1 MCILIFIVCFV
12 RIASVYRR
20 GIIMNKEI
28 TKKQQTKGR
37 LFIIGTAL
45 LWGLAGVCVKS
56 IPWNSIS
63 IMASR
68 CGIGIIM
75 FALLR
80 KSFKIHFNKYT
91 LFGAVMMSIT
101 GILYMMSIKL
111 TTAATAIVLQY
122 TAPIFVFLY
131 SVFFQKRKAKLSETL
146 IVLLVFGGCLLSFI
160 DELDPTKLLG
170 NILGLLSGVS
180 FAAQIIGFS
189 DKRADSNDGM
199 YLSNI
204 ISFIF
209 CLPFM
214 FFDKNM
220 AFSKE
225 IIFWVLVLGIFQY
238 GLANI
243 FYAKGCQVINKIETS
258 LLLTIEPVFNPIPV
272 LLVTG
277 EMPGPL
283 AVIGFIIVIGG
294 VTLYGVLPVVK
305 QNAKRKMK

>member
-1 MCILIFIVCFV
+1 MKTLTAKSEF
-12 RIASVYRR
+12 
-20 GIIMNKEI
+20 
-28 TKKQQTKGR
+28 TKGR

-56 IPWNSIS
+56 IPWNSFS

-68 CGIGIIM
+68 CAIGIIM
-75 FALLR
+75 FAILR
-80 KSFKIHFNKYT
+80 KSFKIKFNKYT
-91 LFGAVMMSIT
+91 LFGSVMMSIT

-131 SVFFQKRKAKLSETL
+131 SVIFQKRKARFSETL
-146 IVLLVFGGCLLSFI
+146 IVFLVFGGCVLSFI
-160 DELDPTKLLG
+160 DELDPTKMLG

-204 ISFIF
+204 ISFVF

-220 AFSKE
+220 AFSVE

-243 FYAKGCQVINKIETS
+243 FYAKGCQIINKIETS

-272 LLVTG
+272 FLVTG
-277 EMPGPL
+277 EKPGPMAL
-283 AVIGFIIVIGG
+283 IGFIVVIAG
-294 VTLYGVLPVVK
+294 VTLYGVLPILEK
-305 QNAKRKMK
+305 KYKKI

>member
-1 MCILIFIVCFV
+1 MCILIFITSFG
-12 RIASVYRR
+12 RITADMCEVLFMRKALVK
-20 GIIMNKEI
+20 KE
-28 TKKQQTKGR
+28 QTKGR
-37 LFIIGTAL
+37 LSILATAL

-56 IPWNSIS
+56 IPWKSFS

-80 KSFKIHFNKYT
+80 KSVKIKFNKYT

-101 GILYMMSIKL
+101 GILYMTSIKL

-122 TAPIFVFLY
+122 TAPVFVFLY
-131 SVFFQKRKAKLSETL
+131 SVIFQKKKARISETL
-146 IVLLVFGGCLLSFI
+146 IVIMVFGGCLLSFI
-160 DELDPTKLLG
+160 DELDPTRLAG
-170 NILGLLSGVS
+170 NILGLLSGIS

-189 DKRADSNDGM
+189 DKRSDSNDGM

-204 ISFIF
+204 ISFVF

-243 FYAKGCQVINKIETS
+243 FYAKGCTLINKLETS
-258 LLLTIEPVFNPIPV
+258 LILTVEPVFNPIPV

-283 AVIGFIIVIGG
+283 AVAGFIIVIGG
-294 VTLYGVLPVVK
+294 ITLYGVLP
-305 QNAKRKMK
+305 ALEERKKIKV

>member
-1 MCILIFIVCFV
+1 
-12 RIASVYRR
+12 
-20 GIIMNKEI
+20 MNDSI
-28 TKKQQTKGR
+28 TKTKQTKGR

-56 IPWNSIS
+56 IPWNSFS

-68 CGIGIIM
+68 CGIGILM

-80 KSFKIHFNKYT
+80 RSFKVKFNKYT
-91 LFGAVMMSIT
+91 LFGAIMMSIT

-131 SVFFQKRKAKLSETL
+131 SVLFQKRKAKLSETL
-146 IVLLVFGGCLLSFI
+146 IVLMVFSGCVLSFV
-160 DELDPTKLLG
+160 DELDPTRMLG

-180 FAAQIIGFS
+180 FAAQIIIFS
-189 DKRADSNDGM
+189 DQRADSDDGM

-204 ISFIF
+204 ISFIT

-220 AFSKE
+220 AFSGK
-225 IIFWVLVLGIFQY
+225 ILFWVLILGVFQY

-243 FYAKGCQVINKIETS
+243 FYARGCQIINKIETS

-272 LLVTG
+272 FLVTG

-283 AVIGFIIVIGG
+283 AITGFFVVVGG
-294 VTLYGVLPVVK
+294 ITLYGVLPVLHNK
-305 QNAKRKMK
+305 KLKTTELK

>member
-1 MCILIFIVCFV
+1 MDSKL
-12 RIASVYRR
+12 
-20 GIIMNKEI
+20 
-28 TKKQQTKGR
+28 TKGR
-37 LFIIGTAL
+37 QTRGRIYILLTAL

-56 IPWNSIS
+56 IPWNSFS

-68 CGIGIIM
+68 CFIGIIM

-80 KSFKIHFNKYT
+80 KSVKVKFNRYT

-101 GILYMMSIKL
+101 GILYMASIKL

-122 TAPIFVFLY
+122 TAPIFVFIY
-131 SVFFQKRKAKLSETL
+131 SVAFSKKKASLKETL
-146 IVLLVFGGCLLSFI
+146 IVIAVFGGCLLSFI
-160 DELDPTKLLG
+160 DELDATKLLG
-170 NILGLLSGVS
+170 NILGLLSGIS

-189 DKRADSNDGM
+189 DRRADSNDGM

-209 CLPFM
+209 CAPFM

-220 AFSKE
+220 AFSPE

-243 FYAKGCQVINKIETS
+243 FYAKGCVITEKVETS
-258 LLLTIEPVFNPIPV
+258 LILTVEPVFNPIPV

-277 EMPGPL
+277 ETPGPL
-283 AVIGFIIVIGG
+283 AIAGFIIVIGG
-294 VTLYGVLPVVK
+294 ITLYGLLPTIEKKKSVS
-305 QNAKRKMK
+305 

>member
-1 MCILIFIVCFV
+1 
-12 RIASVYRR
+12 
-20 GIIMNKEI
+20 MNGDI

-37 LFIIGTAL
+37 LYIIGTAL
-45 LWGLAGVCVKS
+45 FWGLAGVCVKS

-80 KSFKIHFNKYT
+80 RSIKVKFNRYT
-91 LFGAVMMSIT
+91 LAGAIMMSIT

-131 SVFFQKRKAKLSETL
+131 SVLFQKKKAKLSETL
-146 IVLLVFGGCLLSFI
+146 IVLMVFGGCVLSFI
-160 DELDPTKLLG
+160 DELDPTRLLG
-170 NILGLLSGVS
+170 NVAGLLSGVS
-180 FAAQIIGFS
+180 FAAQIILFS

-204 ISFIF
+204 LSFIV

-220 AFSKE
+220 AFSGE
-225 IIFWVLVLGIFQY
+225 ILFWVLALGIFQY

-243 FYAKGCQVINKIETS
+243 FYAKGCQIINKIETS

-272 LLVTG
+272 FLVTG

-283 AVIGFIIVIGG
+283 AITGFFIVVGG
-294 VTLYGVLPVVK
+294 ITLYGILPLIK
-305 QNAKRKMK
+305 GKREAAAR

>member
-1 MCILIFIVCFV
+1 MEEI
-12 RIASVYRR
+12 
-20 GIIMNKEI
+20 I

-75 FALLR
+75 FAILR
-80 KSFKIHFNKYT
+80 KNFKIHFNKYT

-122 TAPIFVFLY
+122 TAPIFVFLF
-131 SVFFQKRKAKLSETL
+131 SVIFQKRKAKLSETL
-146 IVLLVFGGCLLSFI
+146 IVLTVFGGCLLSFI

-204 ISFIF
+204 ISFVF

-220 AFSKE
+220 AFSSE
-225 IIFWVLVLGIFQY
+225 IIFWVLVLGVFQY

-272 LLVTG
+272 LIVTG
-277 EMPGPL
+277 EKPGPL
-283 AVIGFIIVIGG
+283 ALIGFIVVIAG
-294 VTLYGVLPVVK
+294 VTLYGILPIIEK
-305 QNAKRKMK
+305 KHKS

>member
-1 MCILIFIVCFV
+1 MLKNNTAKGRF
-12 RIASVYRR
+12 Y
-20 GIIMNKEI
+20 IIM
-28 TKKQQTKGR
+28 
-37 LFIIGTAL
+37 TAL

-68 CGIGIIM
+68 CFIGIIM
-75 FALLR
+75 FAILR
-80 KSFKIHFNKYT
+80 KSIKVKFNKRT
-91 LFGAVMMSIT
+91 LFGSVMMSIT

-131 SVFFQKRKAKLSETL
+131 SVFFQKRKAKLSESF
-146 IVLLVFGGCLLSFI
+146 IVLLVFSGCLLSFI
-160 DELDPTKLLG
+160 DELDPTKMLG
-170 NILGLLSGVS
+170 NVLGLLSGVS

-189 DKRADSNDGM
+189 DPKADSNDGM
-199 YLSNI
+199 YISNI
-204 ISFIF
+204 ISFVF

-220 AFSKE
+220 AFSPE

-243 FYAKGCQVINKIETS
+243 FYAKGCQIINKIETS

-283 AVIGFIIVIGG
+283 AIIGFFIVIAGI
-294 VTLYGVLPVVK
+294 TLYGVLPVIESK
-305 QNAKRKMK
+305 IKKRIKN

>member
-1 MCILIFIVCFV
+1 MND
-12 RIASVYRR
+12 S
-20 GIIMNKEI
+20 IMK
-28 TKKQQTKGR
+28 TKQTKGR

-56 IPWNSIS
+56 IPWNSFS

-68 CGIGIIM
+68 CGIGILM

-80 KSFKIHFNKYT
+80 RSFKVKFNKYT
-91 LFGAVMMSIT
+91 LFGAIMMSIT

-131 SVFFQKRKAKLSETL
+131 SVLFQKRKAKLSETL
-146 IVLLVFGGCLLSFI
+146 IVLMVFSGCVLSFV
-160 DELDPTKLLG
+160 DELDPTRMLG

-180 FAAQIIGFS
+180 FAAQIIIFS
-189 DKRADSNDGM
+189 DQRADSDDGM

-204 ISFIF
+204 ISFIT

-220 AFSKE
+220 AFSGK
-225 IIFWVLVLGIFQY
+225 ILFWVLILGVFQY

-243 FYAKGCQVINKIETS
+243 FYARGCQIINKIETS

-272 LLVTG
+272 FLVTG
-277 EMPGPL
+277 EMPGHL
-283 AVIGFIIVIGG
+283 AIAGFFIVIGG
-294 VTLYGVLPVVK
+294 ITLYGVLPLL
-305 QNAKRKMK
+305 NRKKANTNI

>member
-1 MCILIFIVCFV
+1 M
-12 RIASVYRR
+12 
-20 GIIMNKEI
+20 GNDIIKKE
-28 TKKQQTKGR
+28 QTKGR
-37 LFIIGTAL
+37 FYIIGTAL

-56 IPWNSIS
+56 IPWNSLS

-68 CGIGIIM
+68 CGIGILM
-75 FALLR
+75 FGALR

-131 SVFFQKRKAKLSETL
+131 SVIFQKRKAKLSETL
-146 IVLLVFGGCLLSFI
+146 IVLLVFGGCVLSFVG
-160 DELDPTKLLG
+160 ELDPTKMLG
-170 NILGLLSGVS
+170 NILGILSGVS
-180 FAAQIIGFS
+180 FAAQIIAFS
-189 DKRADSNDGM
+189 EKRADSNDGM

-204 ISFIF
+204 ISFIT

-220 AFSKE
+220 AFSPK

-243 FYAKGCQVINKIETS
+243 FYAKGCQIVNKIETS

-272 LLVTG
+272 LLITG

-283 AVIGFIIVIGG
+283 ALVGFVIVIAG
-294 VTLYGVLPVVK
+294 VTLYGVLPIIEK
-305 QNAKRKMK
+305 KLKKA

>member
-1 MCILIFIVCFV
+1 MLKNNTAKGRF
-12 RIASVYRR
+12 Y
-20 GIIMNKEI
+20 IIM
-28 TKKQQTKGR
+28 
-37 LFIIGTAL
+37 TAL

-68 CGIGIIM
+68 CFIGIIM
-75 FALLR
+75 FAILR
-80 KSFKIHFNKYT
+80 KSLKVRFNKHT
-91 LFGAVMMSIT
+91 LFGSVMMSIT

-131 SVFFQKRKAKLSETL
+131 SVLFQKRKAKLSESL

-160 DELDPTKLLG
+160 DELDPTKMLG

-189 DKRADSNDGM
+189 DPKADSNDGM

-204 ISFIF
+204 ISFVF

-220 AFSKE
+220 AFSPE

-283 AVIGFIIVIGG
+283 AIIGFVVVITGI
-294 VTLYGVLPVVK
+294 TLYGVLPVIENRIK
-305 QNAKRKMK
+305 NRIKN

>member
-1 MCILIFIVCFV
+1 MESKLI
-12 RIASVYRR
+12 
-20 GIIMNKEI
+20 
-28 TKKQQTKGR
+28 KKRHAKGR
-37 LFIIGTAL
+37 VYILLTAL

-56 IPWNSIS
+56 IPWNSFS

-68 CGIGIIM
+68 CFIGIIM
-75 FALLR
+75 FAILR
-80 KSFKIHFNKYT
+80 KSVKVKFNRYT
-91 LFGAVMMSIT
+91 LFGAIMMSIT
-101 GILYMMSIKL
+101 GILYMASIKL

-131 SVFFQKRKAKLSETL
+131 SVIFTKKKAKPLETL
-146 IVLLVFGGCLLSFI
+146 IVIAVFGGCLLSFI

-170 NILGLLSGVS
+170 NILGLLSGIS

-189 DKRADSNDGM
+189 DRRADSNDGM
-199 YLSNI
+199 YLSNV

-220 AFSKE
+220 AFSPE

-243 FYAKGCQVINKIETS
+243 FYAKGCVITEKVETS
-258 LLLTIEPVFNPIPV
+258 LILTVEPVFNPIPV

-277 EMPGPL
+277 EKPGSL
-283 AVIGFIIVIGG
+283 AVAGFITVIGG
-294 VTLYGVLPVVK
+294 ITLYGLLPALEKKKSVS
-305 QNAKRKMK
+305 

>member
-1 MCILIFIVCFV
+1 MDKSL
-12 RIASVYRR
+12 
-20 GIIMNKEI
+20 NKKE
-28 TKKQQTKGR
+28 QTKGR
-37 LFIIGTAL
+37 LSILATAL

-56 IPWNSIS
+56 IPWNSFS

-75 FALLR
+75 FAFLR
-80 KSFKIHFNKYT
+80 KSVKVKFNKYT

-101 GILYMMSIKL
+101 GILYMASIKL

-122 TAPIFVFLY
+122 TAPVFVFLY
-131 SVFFQKRKAKLSETL
+131 SVLFQKQKPKLSEIF
-146 IVLLVFGGCLLSFI
+146 IVLTVFGGCVLSFI
-160 DELDPTKLLG
+160 DELDPTKLAG
-170 NILGLLSGVS
+170 NILGLLSGIS

-189 DKRADSNDGM
+189 DFRSDSNDGM

-204 ISFIF
+204 ISFVF

-243 FYAKGCQVINKIETS
+243 FYAKGCTKINKLETS
-258 LLLTIEPVFNPIPV
+258 LILTVEPVFNPIPV

-283 AVIGFIIVIGG
+283 AIAGFIIVIGG
-294 VTLYGVLPVVK
+294 ITLYGILPALEERKQKNKIIVK
-305 QNAKRKMK
+305 K

>member
-1 MCILIFIVCFV
+1 M
-12 RIASVYRR
+12 RD
-20 GIIMNKEI
+20 IIKNDAN
-28 TKKQQTKGR
+28 KGR
-37 LFIIGTAL
+37 LYIIGTAL

-56 IPWNSIS
+56 IPWNSFS
-63 IMASR
+63 IMAAR
-68 CGIGIIM
+68 CFIGIIM
-75 FALLR
+75 FSILR
-80 KSFKIHFNKYT
+80 KSLKVKFNKYT
-91 LFGAVMMSIT
+91 LFGSVMMSIT

-131 SVFFQKRKAKLSETL
+131 SVIFQKKKARLSETL
-146 IVLLVFGGCLLSFI
+146 IVLMVFGGCVLSFI
-160 DELDPTKLLG
+160 DEMDPSKLTG

-189 DKRADSNDGM
+189 DKRADSDDGM

-214 FFDKNM
+214 FFDAKIG
-220 AFSKE
+220 E
-225 IIFWVLVLGIFQY
+225 TDLTVIFWVLVLGIFQY

-243 FYAKGCQVINKIETS
+243 FYARGCYRINKIETS

-272 LLVTG
+272 YLLGVESEPMGIKALTG
-277 EMPGPL
+277 
-283 AVIGFIIVIGG
+283 FG
-294 VTLYGVLPVVK
+294 VVVAGITLYSLLPVIEK
-305 QNAKRKMK
+305 KLGRKKKI

>member
-1 MCILIFIVCFV
+1 M
-12 RIASVYRR
+12 
-20 GIIMNKEI
+20 GNDIIKKE
-28 TKKQQTKGR
+28 QTKGR
-37 LFIIGTAL
+37 FYIIGTAL

-56 IPWNSIS
+56 IPWNSFS

-68 CGIGIIM
+68 CGIGILM
-75 FALLR
+75 FGALR

-111 TTAATAIVLQY
+111 TTAATSIVLQY

-131 SVFFQKRKAKLSETL
+131 SVIFQKRKAKLSETL
-146 IVLLVFGGCLLSFI
+146 IVLLVFGGCVLSFI
-160 DELDPTKLLG
+160 GELDPTKMLG
-170 NILGLLSGVS
+170 NILGILSGVS
-180 FAAQIIGFS
+180 FAAQIIAFS
-189 DKRADSNDGM
+189 EKRADSNDGM

-204 ISFIF
+204 ISFIT

-220 AFSKE
+220 AFSPK

-243 FYAKGCQVINKIETS
+243 FYAKGCQIVNKIETS

-272 LLVTG
+272 LLITG

-283 AVIGFIIVIGG
+283 ALVGFVIVIAG
-294 VTLYGVLPVVK
+294 VTLYGVLPIIEK
-305 QNAKRKMK
+305 KLKKA

>member
-1 MCILIFIVCFV
+1 
-12 RIASVYRR
+12 
-20 GIIMNKEI
+20 MNDSI
-28 TKKQQTKGR
+28 TKTKQTKGR

-56 IPWNSIS
+56 IPWNSFS

-68 CGIGIIM
+68 CGIGILM

-80 KSFKIHFNKYT
+80 RSFKVKFNKYT
-91 LFGAVMMSIT
+91 LFGAIMMSIT

-131 SVFFQKRKAKLSETL
+131 AVLFQKRKAKLSETL
-146 IVLLVFGGCLLSFI
+146 IVLMVFSGCVLSFI
-160 DELDPTKLLG
+160 DELDPTRMLG
-170 NILGLLSGVS
+170 NTVGLLSGIS
-180 FAAQIIGFS
+180 FAAQIIMFS

-204 ISFIF
+204 ISFIT
-209 CLPFM
+209 CVPFM

-220 AFSKE
+220 AFSGE
-225 IIFWVLVLGIFQY
+225 ILFWVLALGIFQY

-243 FYAKGCQVINKIETS
+243 FYAKGCQIINKIETS

-272 LLVTG
+272 FLVTG

-283 AVIGFIIVIGG
+283 AITGFFVVVGG
-294 VTLYGVLPVVK
+294 ITLYGVLPVLHNK
-305 QNAKRKMK
+305 KLKTTELK

>member
-1 MCILIFIVCFV
+1 MLKNNTAKGRF
-12 RIASVYRR
+12 Y
-20 GIIMNKEI
+20 IIM
-28 TKKQQTKGR
+28 
-37 LFIIGTAL
+37 TAL

-68 CGIGIIM
+68 CFIGIIM
-75 FALLR
+75 FAILR
-80 KSFKIHFNKYT
+80 KSLKVRFNKHT
-91 LFGAVMMSIT
+91 LFGSVMMSIT

-131 SVFFQKRKAKLSETL
+131 SVLFQKRKAKLSESL

-189 DKRADSNDGM
+189 DPKADSNDGM

-204 ISFIF
+204 ISFVF

-220 AFSKE
+220 AFSPE

-283 AVIGFIIVIGG
+283 AIIGFVVVITGI
-294 VTLYGVLPVVK
+294 TLYGVLPVIENRIK
-305 QNAKRKMK
+305 NRIKN